1 MPPKFYEGSSKDSI
15 WNKSLMTKAM
25 NKSES
30 EYLGAIANNE
40 HPSQKILEKREKVAH
55 CPITIP

>member
-1 MPPKFYEGSSKDSI
+1 MGTGSQDQ
-15 WNKSLMTKAM
+15 SLMTKAM